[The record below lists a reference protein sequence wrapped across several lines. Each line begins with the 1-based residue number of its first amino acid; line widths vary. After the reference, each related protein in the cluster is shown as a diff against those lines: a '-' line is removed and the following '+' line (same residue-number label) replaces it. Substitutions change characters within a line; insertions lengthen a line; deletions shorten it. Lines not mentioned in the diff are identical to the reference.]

1 MNRFGEVT
9 SHLSGLFYRTVN
21 LLENGIKPVY
31 VFDGKPPELKYKELE
46 RRSKL
51 KEEAEKQ
58 YQQALEM
65 GEIEEART
73 YAQRAIRLTDR
84 MVNDAIKLLSY
95 MGIPCVISPSEG
107 EAQAAYIA
115 KKGDAWATASQD
127 YDSLLYATPRL
138 VRNLTI
144 SGKRKVPRMDAYV
157 EISPELISLDEVLN
171 SLKITQE
178 QLIDIAILI
187 GTDYN
192 PEGFERIGPKT
203 ALSLIKK
210 YNNLKQVLKSLNIE
224 YKEEYDKI
232 REIFMNPQVTN
243 NYKLEWNPPD
253 EKKIIDFLTIEK
265 DFSEERVKNA
275 LERIKHTF
283 IYKKSQSGLDA
294 WFS

>member
-1 MNRFGEVT
+1 MGVDLSDIIQRKNIKLEDLRGKVIAIDAYNALYQYLAAIRQQDGKPLMNRFGEVT

-115 KKGDAWATASQD
+115 KKVVLKVKDIDELMKIYEEAKKQQLNVAIIADRG
-127 YDSLLYATPRL
+127 
-138 VRNLTI
+138 LTQI
-144 SGKRKVPRMDAYV
+144 
-157 EISPELISLDEVLN
+157 
-171 SLKITQE
+171 
-178 QLIDIAILI
+178 
-187 GTDYN
+187 
-192 PEGFERIGPKT
+192 PEGTITCIGIGP
-203 ALSLIKK
+203 
-210 YNNLKQVLKSLNIE
+210 
-224 YKEEYDKI
+224 
-232 REIFMNPQVTN
+232 
-243 NYKLEWNPPD
+243 
-253 EKKIIDFLTIEK
+253 
-265 DFSEERVKNA
+265 DFSEKIDRVTAHLK
-275 LERIKHTF
+275 L
-283 IYKKSQSGLDA
+283 L
-294 WFS
+294 